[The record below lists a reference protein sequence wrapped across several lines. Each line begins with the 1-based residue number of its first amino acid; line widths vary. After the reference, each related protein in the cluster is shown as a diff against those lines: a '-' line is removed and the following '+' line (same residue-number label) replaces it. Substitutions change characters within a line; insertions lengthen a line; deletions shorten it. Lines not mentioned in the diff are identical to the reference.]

1 MKTIVS
7 EGLNSVETT
16 MRSDAHRLCEIVS
29 EGLNSVET
37 SLSILYSSH
46 LLAVSE
52 GLNSV
57 ETSSNI
63 LMANYSVFGFQKD
76 LIVWKR
82 GDQGKAWAEALES
95 FRRT

>member
-1 MKTIVS
+1 MCATFAIRSIVS

-16 MRSDAHRLCEIVS
+16 MRSDAHRLCEI
-29 EGLNSVET
+29 
-37 SLSILYSSH
+37 
-46 LLAVSE
+46 VSE

>member
-1 MKTIVS
+1 MLTEGIVS

-16 MRSDAHRLCEIVS
+16 MRSDAHRLCEI
-29 EGLNSVET
+29 
-37 SLSILYSSH
+37 
-46 LLAVSE
+46 VSE